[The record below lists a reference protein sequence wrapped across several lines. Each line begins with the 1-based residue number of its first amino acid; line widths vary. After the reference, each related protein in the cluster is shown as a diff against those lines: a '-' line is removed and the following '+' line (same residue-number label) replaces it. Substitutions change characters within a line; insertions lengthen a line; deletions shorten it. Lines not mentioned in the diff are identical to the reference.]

1 MQIFENE
8 RENLF
13 KNVIFNNEGFRNFS
27 LYDKAIWLLLQEDIS
42 SLRIFAQYVDT
53 CFYLKA
59 EIYNITSNV
68 FKSVHLITAK

>member
-53 CFYLKA
+53 CFYLKE